1 MHLTI
6 SYPTFYLHLI
16 RQPMYADE
24 ITIDYV
30 YKHHTKH
37 KKRRKKTDWLKQN
50 RLLVKYLQASKYVKP
65 PLHHVENSLII
76 LYIQE
81 FLKDILLLANEA
93 EVDRN
98 QTQILLMEKNFEKKN
113 WNFLLSKDS
122 LPNEFSRCWINQN

>member
-1 MHLTI
+1 MHLII

-16 RQPMYADE
+16 RQPLYADE

-37 KKRRKKTDWLKQN
+37 KKIKKSRLLKQTH
-50 RLLVKYLQASKYVKP
+50 LLVKNLQASTYVKP
-65 PLHHVENSLII
+65 PLYHVENSSII

-98 QTQILLMEKNFEKKN
+98 QIQILIMEKNFEKKN
-113 WNFLLSKDS
+113 
-122 LPNEFSRCWINQN
+122 